1 MTSAH
6 SYKVIVLGDSGVG
19 KTSLANR
26 ECYNTFSAQLPQ
38 TIGTAHLSTT
48 VPVGNMLV
56 ELKIWDTAGQEQFAS
71 LVSMYA
77 RGANVCIL
85 VAAFGDEKSFEDLDV
100 WRERL
105 LASGE
110 DPPIIVAVN
119 KCDTHGPPSREYK
132 VRETYGER
140 YPNLFFVSA
149 KTGEG
154 VRELFT
160 AAARSAHAHMKANTV
175 VESLMPE
182 PRTGTKCC

>member
-1 MTSAH
+1 MTSAD

-26 ECYNTFSAQLPQ
+26 ECYNTFSSQLPQ
-38 TIGTAHLSTT
+38 TIGTAHLKTA
-48 VPVGNMLV
+48 VPVGDTLV

-77 RGANVCIL
+77 RGAHVCIL
-85 VAAFGDEKSFEDLDV
+85 VAAFGDDKSFEDLDV

-105 LASGE
+105 LTSGE

-119 KCDTHGPPSREYK
+119 KCDTMGPPDRDDK

-140 YPNLFFVSA
+140 YPDLFFVSA

-160 AAARSAHAHMKANTV
+160 AAAQSAHAQMRAQTV
-175 VESLMPE
+175 EESNMPE
-182 PRTGTKCC
+182 PSTGKKCC